1 MQPLVLATDAQERAV
16 LAAIRCLRL
25 GGFCITAAATS
36 RAAPGL
42 WSRAPVRR
50 RLAPDPRADVG
61 GFIDKLEVFLRER
74 PHDLLLAGTD
84 ASLLAISRHRD
95 RLAPHVRLGLP
106 DHAVVERALD
116 KTALA
121 QGASAV
127 GLTSPDER
135 VVDGIDDARA
145 AAAAFG
151 YPVLLKPLHTVVERA
166 GVVHRVAS
174 RVAFDEAHLREELA
188 SIGDAGIVQRR
199 LEGSVI
205 SFGGVATDEGLLGY
219 VVSRYERT
227 WPPEG
232 GNVAY
237 SETIASPA
245 GLVERV
251 QALVARVGW
260 TGLFELEL
268 IEQGEGRWSAIDLNP
283 RAYGSLGLA
292 RAAGVPLAAM
302 WCRWLLGERGKH
314 VPPARVGVRYRWE
327 DADLRHLAWGLGA
340 TSTRQAAFEVARPRR
355 DTTHAYFELRD
366 PAPLLA
372 RALQVVRIA
381 HGRSKDGR

>member
-1 MQPLVLATDAQERAV
+1 M

-25 GGFCITAAATS
+25 GGFSVTAAATS

-61 GFIDKLEVFLRER
+61 AFVAKLELILQER

-84 ASLLAISRHRD
+84 ASLLAISRHRE
-95 RLAPHVRLGLP
+95 RLAPYVLLGLP

-121 QGASAV
+121 AAAAAVQLAS
-127 GLTSPDER
+127 PEER
-135 VVDGIDDARA
+135 VVDGTDGARA
-145 AAAAFG
+145 AAAGFG
-151 YPVLLKPLHTVVERA
+151 YPVVLKPLQTVVERD
-166 GVVHRVAS
+166 GVVHRAAS
-174 RVAFDEAHLREELA
+174 RMAFDEPGLLDELDA
-188 SIGDAGIVQRR
+188 IGGAGIVQRR
-199 LEGSVI
+199 IAGNVI
-205 SFGGVATDEGLLGY
+205 SVGGVATGEGLLGS
-219 VVSRYERT
+219 VVSRYRRT

-232 GNVAY
+232 GNVAF
-237 SETIASPA
+237 SETIPPPA

-251 QALVARVGW
+251 RALVVRLGW

-268 IEQGEGRWSAIDLNP
+268 IESADGSYAAIDFNP
-283 RAYGSLGLA
+283 RAYGSLSLA
-292 RAAGVPLAAM
+292 SAAGVPLAAL
-302 WCRWLLGERGKH
+302 WCRWLLGERGEH
-314 VPPARVGVRYRWE
+314 VPPARIGVRYRWE

-340 TSTRQAAFEVARPRR
+340 AGTRQAALEVARPRR
-355 DTTHAYFELRD
+355 GTTHAYFQLRD

-372 RALQVVRIA
+372 RALQVMRIA
-381 HGRSKDGR
+381 QGRSRDGR